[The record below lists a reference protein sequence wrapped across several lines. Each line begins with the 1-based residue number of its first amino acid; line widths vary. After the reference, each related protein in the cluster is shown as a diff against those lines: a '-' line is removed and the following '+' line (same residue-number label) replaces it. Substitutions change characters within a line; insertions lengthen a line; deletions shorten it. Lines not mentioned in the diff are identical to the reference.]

1 MTVRKRLKVVLVPIE
16 SKPQLFEPWGR
27 DFVDAIG
34 SRHDLT
40 VFDHSGPVEEQLRD
54 ADVVVDLGGS
64 ATTRKM
70 LDVARG
76 ARLWQCLSTGLDHFD
91 LDYWRSK
98 RMPVAN
104 TPGPFSATA
113 LAECAFMLMLML
125 ARRYPEARQNFAS
138 RIMNVPMGS
147 ELAGKSLGLIGFGA
161 SGREVA
167 KRAVAFGMSVSA
179 VDVRPIPLEEAQ
191 HFGVAGIAAISGLE
205 ALVSQADYLSLHVP
219 LDSSTRHILDR
230 SRIHQMKPTAC
241 VINVARGALIDEEAL
256 QEALVE
262 KTIAGAGLDVF
273 SHEPPDPDNPI
284 YLLPNVILTPHIAGS
299 TKETSQRRALAAA
312 ENVDRIAEGLEPKFI
327 VS

>member
-1 MTVRKRLKVVLVPIE
+1 MTDRLKVVLVPIA

-40 VFDHSGPVEEQLRD
+40 VLDHSAPLEEQLHD

-64 ATTRKM
+64 ATTRQM
-70 LDVARG
+70 LDVARR

-91 LDYWRSK
+91 LDYWK
-98 RMPVAN
+98 WKGMPVAN

-125 ARRYPEARQNFAS
+125 ARRYPEARQHFDS

-167 KRAVAFGMSVSA
+167 RRATAFGMRVLA
-179 VDVRPIPLEEAQ
+179 VDVRTVPPEEAQ
-191 HFGVAGIAAISGLE
+191 KFGVQNVGGISDID
-205 ALVSQADYLSLHVP
+205 ALVGEADYVSLHVP
-219 LDSSTRHILDR
+219 LESSTRHLLDR
-230 SRIHQMKPTAC
+230 KRLQLMKPTAY
-241 VINVARGALIDEEAL
+241 VINVARGALIDELALEEAL
-256 QEALVE
+256 LG
-262 KTIAGAGLDVF
+262 KKIAGAGLDVF
-273 SHEPPDPDNPI
+273 SHEPPDPDNPL
-284 YLLPNVILTPHIAGS
+284 YSLPNVIVTPHIAGS
-299 TKETSQRRALAAA
+299 TIETSRRRAKAGAD
-312 ENVDRIAEGLEPKFI
+312 NVDRIARGMDPQFV

>member
-1 MTVRKRLKVVLVPIE
+1 MSERLKVVLVPIA

-34 SRHDLT
+34 SRHELT
-40 VFDHSGPVEEQLRD
+40 VFDHSAPLEEQLRD

-64 ATTRKM
+64 ATTREM
-70 LDVARG
+70 LDASRT

-91 LDYWRSK
+91 LDYWKSK
-98 RMPVAN
+98 GMPVAN

-125 ARRYPEARQNFAS
+125 ARRYPEARQHFAS

-167 KRAVAFGMSVSA
+167 KRATAFGMNVLA
-179 VDVRPIPLEEAQ
+179 VDVRTIPPEDAQ
-191 HFGVAGIAAISGLE
+191 QFGVQNVGGISDID
-205 ALVSQADYLSLHVP
+205 ALVREADYVSLHVP
-219 LDSSTRHILDR
+219 LESSTRHLLDR
-230 SRIHQMKPTAC
+230 KRLQLMKPTAC
-241 VINVARGALIDEEAL
+241 IINVARGALIDEPALEEAL
-256 QEALVE
+256 HGR
-262 KTIAGAGLDVF
+262 KIAGAGLDVF
-273 SHEPPDPDNPI
+273 SHEPPDPDNPL
-284 YLLPNVILTPHIAGS
+284 YSLPNVIVTPHIAGS
-299 TKETSQRRALAAA
+299 TRETSQRRAQAGAD
-312 ENVDRIAEGLEPKFI
+312 NVDRIARGMDPQFV